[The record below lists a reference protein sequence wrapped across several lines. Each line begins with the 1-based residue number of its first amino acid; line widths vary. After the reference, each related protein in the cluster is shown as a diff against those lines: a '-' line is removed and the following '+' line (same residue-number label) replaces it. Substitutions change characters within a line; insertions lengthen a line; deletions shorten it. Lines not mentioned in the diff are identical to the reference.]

1 MKQKSVKT
9 TWGFDETQPKNRT
22 WRFEAGASEKF
33 LDLEVAG
40 SISNWQSQGAEVSAQ
55 LTAFRQNVLGFCFF
69 LGEVAPFFSWGEK
82 LMLLKES
89 LSQSIGGTFIE
100 ATRNGGF

>member
-69 LGEVAPFFSWGEK
+69 FGGSCAFLFLGG
-82 LMLLKES
+82 
-89 LSQSIGGTFIE
+89 
-100 ATRNGGF
+100 RN

>member
-69 LGEVAPFFSWGEK
+69 LGDVAPCFSRGGETDAFERK
-82 LMLLKES
+82 S
-89 LSQSIGGTFIE
+89 LSEYWGYFY
-100 ATRNGGF
+100 